1 MLSITGV
8 MVLPA
13 YIFST
18 LYLWKLTEDGE
29 YQKITQHGR
38 FFALISGI
46 LGTVFGLWLIYA
58 AGLKYLFMAFVFIA
72 LGIPVFMVARR
83 ENAPDKP
90 CFSGAEKIIM
100 VLILMLACSAI
111 YAFASGILTL

>member
-38 FFALISGI
+38 FFALVSGI
-46 LGTVFGLWLIYA
+46 LGTAFGLWLIYA

-83 ENAPDKP
+83 QNAPQEP
-90 CFSGAEKIIM
+90 CFSKHEKVVM
-100 VLILMLACSAI
+100 VLILLIAFAAI
-111 YAFASGILTL
+111 YAFTEGILTL